1 MGLSDYSLFLISQAF
16 SEIGDHLWA
25 LGLRNYLFEN
35 SPWTPA
41 AGLAAI
47 FIIQAIPVFLFGPW
61 LTQSIR
67 QRWRTIALVADAGR
81 LIVTLGFAAF
91 VFARGQSQSSQ
102 NLVYLLLSAQFL
114 LELGTLVFQNCR
126 NCLVPILYPREQDIS
141 RAHLWANVASL
152 SAAGFVPLLFLLAFP
167 TGGKI
172 QIDWLM
178 WAAVVDAITFAIS
191 GLALIALKR
200 SERLKNL
207 EDSRDELRTATVSP
221 LALFKQGLQTAQKYP
236 TVMKILIFSFLY
248 NFFLMGPVEIG
259 LVTFFRRDL
268 NLPPISL
275 AINLILFLGG
285 IFAGTL
291 IANAIWKTRNA
302 AHLKRFS
309 HSIFWDGVTFF
320 PICLYA
326 LLRDKLP
333 PSIFLTGL
341 CLLFFAHYMI
351 VPFVKVSRLAAIQ
364 TQTDKRDWSSLLG
377 FHAIAV
383 EGAAAISVVLVAVLW
398 PNLSGSTL
406 LAWGGFG
413 ATICGL
419 FGIFGLV
426 QSSPSLAYSDD
437 QDESL
442 TQSEKG
448 I

>member
-67 QRWRTIALVADAGR
+67 LRWRSIALMADVVR
-81 LIVTLGFAAF
+81 LMVTLGFATF
-91 VFARGQSQSSQ
+91 VYVRGQNQSSRD
-102 NLVYLLLSAQFL
+102 LIYTLLGAQFV

-126 NCLVPILYPREQDIS
+126 NCLVPVLYPKEQDIS

-152 SAAGFVPLLFLLAFP
+152 SAAGFVPLLFLLALP

-178 WAAVVDAITFAIS
+178 WAAIIDAITFAIS
-191 GLALIALKR
+191 GVALIALKR
-200 SERLKNL
+200 SHKLNNL
-207 EDSRDELRTATVSP
+207 QSSPEQSTQSTFSP
-221 LALFKQGLQTAQKYP
+221 LALLKQGLETARKYP
-236 TVMKILIFSFLY
+236 TVMKILLFSFLY

-268 NLPPISL
+268 NLPPVSL
-275 AINLILFLGG
+275 AINLLLFLAG
-285 IFAGTL
+285 ILAGTL
-291 IANAIWKTRNA
+291 LANAVWKTRNA

-333 PSIFLTGL
+333 HSIFLIGL
-341 CLLFFAHYMI
+341 CVLFFAHYMV

-364 TQTDKRDWSSLLG
+364 THTDKRDWSSLLG

-383 EGAAAISVVLVAVLW
+383 EGAAAISVVLVAFFL
-398 PNLSGSTL
+398 PDLSGSTL
-406 LAWGGFG
+406 LAWGGLG
-413 ATICGL
+413 ATLCGL
-419 FGIFGLV
+419 LGIFGLV
-426 QSSPSLAYSDD
+426 QSSPSVEYSHVHTDSLAQSD
-437 QDESL
+437 
-442 TQSEKG
+442 KG
-448 I
+448 S